1 MKRKRDEEE
10 EKEKE
15 KKKRIPDKKKN
26 VHTSTSLLTFLL
38 FFSCLASTAGDIAF
52 IRVSAVFAILWI

>member
-1 MKRKRDEEE
+1 MKRKREGEEE
-10 EKEKE
+10 EKEK
-15 KKKRIPDKKKN
+15 KRIPDMKKN
-26 VHTSTSLLTFLL
+26 VHTSTSLLIFLL

>member
-1 MKRKRDEEE
+1 MKKEGE
-10 EKEKE
+10 EK
-15 KKKRIPDKKKN
+15 RILNLKKN
-26 VHTSTSLLTFLL
+26 VHTSTSLLIFLL

>member
-1 MKRKRDEEE
+1 MKRKREGEEEEE
-10 EKEKE
+10 EKEFQIG
-15 KKKRIPDKKKN
+15 KKKY
-26 VHTSTSLLTFLL
+26 VHTSTSLLIFLL

>member
-1 MKRKRDEEE
+1 MKRKREE
-10 EKEKE
+10 EKE
-15 KKKRIPDKKKN
+15 KKKRIPDRKKN

>member
-1 MKRKRDEEE
+1 MKRNREGE

-15 KKKRIPDKKKN
+15 FQIGKN
-26 VHTSTSLLTFLL
+26 RHTSTSLLTFLL